1 MSAPDRKALRR
12 EKLLDAAERVFGQQG
27 LRGATM
33 EAIAAEARV
42 AKATAYAYFRD
53 KEDAFRL
60 VAERLAGR
68 LAEAVETGLASS
80 SDPRAAVIA
89 ALQAKELIAWR
100 AAHASVHAH
109 DLLSAKT
116 LFAAEA
122 FTQAD
127 DRVRRALGARLG
139 ELGVDAA
146 DATARRLVSACAGL
160 AGAARDEDALAA
172 DITHLAGAVLAGLAP
187 ERS

>member
-1 MSAPDRKALRR
+1 MPPPDRKAQRL

-53 KEDAFRL
+53 KEDAFRR

-68 LAEAVETGLASS
+68 LAEAVETGLASAT
-80 SDPRAAVIA
+80 DPRAAIIA
-89 ALQAKELIAWR
+89 ALQAKEAIAYR
-100 AAHASVHAH
+100 AAHASAHAH

-116 LFAAEA
+116 HLAADA
-122 FTQAD
+122 FTRAD
-127 DRVRRALGARLG
+127 DRVREALSDRLAD
-139 ELGVDAA
+139 LGLDATE
-146 DATARRLVSACAGL
+146 ATARRLVAACAGL
-160 AGAARDEDALAA
+160 AGSARDEAALMT
-172 DITHLAGAVLAGLAP
+172 DIAHLVGAVLAGLSP
-187 ERS
+187 RSA

>member
-1 MSAPDRKALRR
+1 MLPPDRKAQRL

-60 VAERLAGR
+60 VAVRLAGR
-68 LAEAVETGLASS
+68 LAEAVETGLASNQ
-80 SDPRAAVIA
+80 DPRHAVIA
-89 ALQAKELIAWR
+89 ALQAKEIIAWR
-100 AAHASVHAH
+100 AAHASAHAH

-122 FTQAD
+122 FAEAD
-127 DRVRRALGARLG
+127 ERVRKAIGARLG
-139 ELGVDAA
+139 ELGVEAA
-146 DATARRLVSACAGL
+146 EATARRLVSACAGL
-160 AGAARDEDALAA
+160 AGAARDEGALAA
-172 DITHLAGAVLAGLAP
+172 DIAHLTAAVLAGLAP
-187 ERS
+187 TRD